1 MRLTYSVILA
11 TLTLPLA
18 ALADNH
24 AHSLDAHIHGL
35 ASLNVAL
42 EEQKLELQ
50 LASPAMNILG
60 FEHLPNS
67 NSDQQ
72 AVETAQKTL
81 HNPALLFGL
90 NSAAKCTLT
99 STSVDNDLLVN
110 RDEHDHHHE
119 ATPAA
124 DVSEHQHSDITA
136 HYHYHCSVPTAL
148 NSIDLSGFFTQFP
161 HTEKIQVQLV
171 TDEQQRGIELSA
183 QQSILSW

>member
-1 MRLTYSVILA
+1 MRLTYSVIFA
-11 TLTLPLA
+11 TLTTPLA
-18 ALADNH
+18 ELADSH
-24 AHSLDAHIHGL
+24 SHSLDAHIHGL

-81 HNPALLFGL
+81 HNPALLFEL
-90 NSAAKCTLT
+90 NSVAKCTLT

-110 RDEHDHHHE
+110 RDDHDHDHHH
-119 ATPAA
+119 AA

>member
-1 MRLTYSVILA
+1 MRLTYSVIFA
-11 TLTLPLA
+11 TLTTPLA
-18 ALADNH
+18 ALADSH
-24 AHSLDAHIHGL
+24 SHSLDAHIHGL

-81 HNPALLFGL
+81 HNPALLFEL
-90 NSAAKCTLT
+90 NSVAKCTLT

-110 RDEHDHHHE
+110 RDDHDHDHHH
-119 ATPAA
+119 AA

-171 TDEQQRGIELSA
+171 TDEQQRGIELSV

>member
-1 MRLTYSVILA
+1 MRLTYSVIFA
-11 TLTLPLA
+11 TLTTPLA
-18 ALADNH
+18 ALADSH
-24 AHSLDAHIHGL
+24 SHSLDAHIHGL

-81 HNPALLFGL
+81 HNPALLFEL
-90 NSAAKCTLT
+90 NSVAKCTLT

-110 RDEHDHHHE
+110 RDDHDHHH
-119 ATPAA
+119 AA